1 MFLVCLPDI
10 IHLDIVQLR
19 LSFFLLEKLFR
30 RWIFFWSSPINA
42 IKSSSHL
49 FYNEL
54 ERLKWIIVCCS
65 FFQNIWQS
73 WCTSY
78 ASIRGPRWWS
88 CCCDVAKECA
98 FVPAHHQHRQR
109 LQRQEQ
115 QCEVGERIGGE
126 DLRRFILDKCRPL
139 LLLLVPSSDD
149 AEWTKDW

>member
-1 MFLVCLPDI
+1 MIRLIIPALNNFL
-10 IHLDIVQLR
+10 
-19 LSFFLLEKLFR
+19 
-30 RWIFFWSSPINA
+30 IFTN
-42 IKSSSHL
+42 KC
-49 FYNEL
+49 YKKQCNEL
-54 ERLKWIIVCCS
+54 ERLKWIIACCS

-88 CCCDVAKECA
+88 FCCDVAKECA

-149 AEWTKDW
+149 AEWTKDWWKSAILKREVVWSDIAS